1 MRKVASLMMIALF
14 LGNCSADSDLA
25 EILGPSISINLT
37 FPENLSECTEGTLV
51 SETESEL
58 TFLWEGIDRVQT
70 YKMTL
75 TNLNTFNIQEFESDE
90 PQLNVILKR
99 ATPYSW
105 SISSASSPNKI
116 RSETWSFYNEGP
128 GSESFVPS
136 PATAISPASGASISA
151 TATTVNLR
159 WNAEDPDEDIVE
171 YDLYFGEDND
181 PPLFESDLEN
191 DQFLGIPVEAGKT
204 YYWKVITKDSQ
215 GNESISPIFSFTV
228 G

>member
-1 MRKVASLMMIALF
+1 MKNRLGLFIILIALV
-14 LGNCSADSDLA
+14 NCSSDSDL
-25 EILGPSISINLT
+25 IDLLVPTTIINLT
-37 FPENLSECTEGTLV
+37 FPENLTECTEGTLV

-75 TNLNTFNIQEFESDE
+75 KDLNTSNIKEFESDE

-105 SISSASSPNKI
+105 SISASSNPNKI

-136 PATAISPASGASISA
+136 PAIAISPASGASISV
-151 TATTVNLR
+151 TSTTVNLR
-159 WNAEDPDEDIVE
+159 WNAEDLDNDIVG
-171 YDLYFGEDND
+171 YNLYFEEDND
-181 PPLFESDLEN
+181 PALFESNLES
-191 DQFLGIPVEAGKT
+191 DQFLAIPVAAGKT
-204 YYWKVITKDSQ
+204 YYWKVVTKDSQ
-215 GNESISPIFSFTV
+215 GNESVSPIFSFTV